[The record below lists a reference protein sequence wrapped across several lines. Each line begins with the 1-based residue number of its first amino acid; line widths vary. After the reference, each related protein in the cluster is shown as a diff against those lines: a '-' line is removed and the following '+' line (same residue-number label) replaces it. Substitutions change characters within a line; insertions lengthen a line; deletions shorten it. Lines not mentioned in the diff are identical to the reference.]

1 MWLTLIIGFYI
12 TVAVLFVFALAYSA
26 KASTKS
32 PNPLKREEKT
42 GVELAN
48 KDK

>member
-1 MWLTLIIGFYI
+1 MWLTLAIGFYLS
-12 TVAVLFVFALAYSA
+12 VAVVFVLALVYSA

-32 PNPLKREEKT
+32 SNPLKREEKT

-48 KDK
+48 QDK